1 MVQLRTTIAFNLST
15 VNIKPITNIMNR
27 GFVVR
32 IHELNFLR
40 LVFDQI
46 LNPKVHNIDKH
57 YNIALKF

>member
-32 IHELNFLR
+32 IHELHFLR
-40 LVFDQI
+40 LI
-46 LNPKVHNIDKH
+46 LNPKVHNIYKH